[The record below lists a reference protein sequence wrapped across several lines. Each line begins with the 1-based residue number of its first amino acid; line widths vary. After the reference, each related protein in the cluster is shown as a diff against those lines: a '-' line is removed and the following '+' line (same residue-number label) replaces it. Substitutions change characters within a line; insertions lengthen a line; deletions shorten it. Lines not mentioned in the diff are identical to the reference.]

1 MSIDSNRMPTRTP
14 PVGTPP
20 KDMPPVDTPRST
32 SQDTVLQV
40 KDLNVLIESGEQL
53 RHAVQALALTVRR
66 GETFALVGESG
77 SGKSMTAFALMR
89 LLPDALRVSSGEVW
103 LEGEEINRLSE
114 SSMRRIRGGR
124 VGMIFQEP
132 STSLNPVMR
141 IGDQLTEA
149 IVNHTDL
156 RGQAAH
162 ERAVHWLQRVGI
174 PDPDKRIDD
183 YPFQFSGGQKQR
195 IMIAMALSA
204 EPELL
209 IADEPT
215 TALDVTV
222 QAQILDLIADI
233 QQELG
238 MAVLLITHDL
248 AVVRKVA
255 NTVALM
261 RYGEIVETASADDFF
276 AAARHP
282 YAQELFDA
290 IPTFEKRGRPLSG
303 GRGLTEQGL
312 AAHRGTDM
320 AESSG
325 QSRSPAQH
333 IAWHAR
339 SVSTAGSPS
348 ADIRSKSPVL
358 HVQDLQV
365 HYPIRQGIWRRIV
378 DWNKVVRGVSFDLR
392 AGETLALVGGSGC
405 GKTTVAKTLLRLID
419 QQARITGQATIAGDD
434 LLGVRGAALMRLR
447 PRIQIVFQ
455 DPFASL
461 DPRMRVGAILD
472 EGVAALRPDMSLADR
487 QSRIAR
493 LLERV
498 GLPTDAMMRHPHE
511 FSGGQRQRIAIAR
524 ALAVEPQVLI
534 LDEPTS
540 ALDVSVQAQ
549 ILDLLNELQAETQVA
564 YLFITHNF
572 SVVEYMADRVA
583 VMDAG
588 VFCEVGQTKDVLM
601 DAKHPVTKALLESV
615 PRLTFG

>member
-1 MSIDSNRMPTRTP
+1 MSLDSTHMPTGTP
-14 PVGTPP
+14 HIGTPAIDTASVGTAS
-20 KDMPPVDTPRST
+20 VDTPTST

-89 LLPDALRVSSGEVW
+89 LLPDALRVASGEVW
-103 LEGEEINRLSE
+103 LEGEELNRLSE

-149 IVNHTDL
+149 ITHHTDL

-162 ERAVHWLQRVGI
+162 DRAVHWLQRVGI
-174 PDPDKRIDD
+174 PEPDKRIHD

-195 IMIAMALSA
+195 IMIAIALSA

-276 AAARHP
+276 AVARHP
-282 YAQELFDA
+282 YAQQLFDA

-320 AESSG
+320 AQSSG
-325 QSRSPAQH
+325 QSRSH
-333 IAWHAR
+333 VHHGAWHAR
-339 SVSTAGSPS
+339 SVPFAGSPS
-348 ADIRSKSPVL
+348 ADIHAKSAVL

-378 DWNKVVRGVSFDLR
+378 DWNKVVRGVSFDLH
-392 AGETLALVGGSGC
+392 AGETLALVGGFRVLTS
-405 GKTTVAKTLLRLID
+405 RLASPVKPPS
-419 QQARITGQATIAGDD
+419 QETICW
-434 LLGVRGAALMRLR
+434 V
-447 PRIQIVFQ
+447 
-455 DPFASL
+455 
-461 DPRMRVGAILD
+461 
-472 EGVAALRPDMSLADR
+472 
-487 QSRIAR
+487 
-493 LLERV
+493 
-498 GLPTDAMMRHPHE
+498 
-511 FSGGQRQRIAIAR
+511 SGGRR
-524 ALAVEPQVLI
+524 
-534 LDEPTS
+534 
-540 ALDVSVQAQ
+540 
-549 ILDLLNELQAETQVA
+549 
-564 YLFITHNF
+564 
-572 SVVEYMADRVA
+572 
-583 VMDAG
+583 
-588 VFCEVGQTKDVLM
+588 
-601 DAKHPVTKALLESV
+601 
-615 PRLTFG
+615 

>member
-1 MSIDSNRMPTRTP
+1 MIQDR
-14 PVGTPP
+14 
-20 KDMPPVDTPRST
+20 
-32 SQDTVLQV
+32 DTVLQV
-40 KDLNVLIESGEQL
+40 KDLSVLIESGEQL
-53 RHAVQALALTVRR
+53 RHAVQALALSVRR

-89 LLPDALRVSSGEVW
+89 LLPDALRVATGEVW
-103 LEGEEINRLSE
+103 LEGEELNRLSE

-141 IGDQLTEA
+141 IGDQLLEA

-156 RGQAAH
+156 RGAAAH
-162 ERAVHWLQRVGI
+162 DRAVHWLRRVGI
-174 PDPDKRIDD
+174 LDPEKRIHD

-233 QQELG
+233 QKELG

-255 NTVALM
+255 DTVALM

-276 AAARHP
+276 ASARHP
-282 YAQELFDA
+282 YAQELFNA
-290 IPTFEKRGRPLSG
+290 IPTFEKRGRRLS
-303 GRGLTEQGL
+303 
-312 AAHRGTDM
+312 A
-320 AESSG
+320 G
-325 QSRSPAQH
+325 QASPGQTK
-333 IAWHAR
+333 
-339 SVSTAGSPS
+339 SDAGSMS
-348 ADIRSKSPVL
+348 APDGKPLGPLVL
-358 HVQDLQV
+358 RVEDLCV
-365 HYPIRQGIWRRIV
+365 HYPIRKGVFRRIV
-378 DWNKVVRGVSFDLR
+378 DWNKVVRGVSVELR

-419 QQARITGQATIAGDD
+419 HQASITGRATIAGDD
-434 LLGVRGAALMRLR
+434 LLGATGSSLMRLR

-461 DPRMRVGAILD
+461 DPRMRVGAILE
-472 EGVAALRPDMSLADR
+472 EGVAALRPDLSAGDR
-487 QSRIAR
+487 QSRIQR
-493 LLERV
+493 LIERV
-498 GLPTDAMMRHPHE
+498 GLPADAMMRYPHE

-588 VFCEVGQTKDVLM
+588 VLCEVGDTQDVLM
-601 DAKHPVTKALLESV
+601 NPRHAVTKALLESV

>member
-1 MSIDSNRMPTRTP
+1 MKRDHMH
-14 PVGTPP
+14 
-20 KDMPPVDTPRST
+20 
-32 SQDTVLQV
+32 TVLQV
-40 KDLNVLIESGEQL
+40 KDLNVMIESGEQL

-89 LLPDALRVSSGEVW
+89 LLPDALRVASGEVW
-103 LEGEEINRLSE
+103 LEGEEINALSE

-141 IGDQLTEA
+141 IGDQLVEA

-156 RGQAAH
+156 RGPAAH
-162 ERAVHWLQRVGI
+162 QRAVQWLQRVGI
-174 PDPDKRIDD
+174 PDPDKRIHD

-233 QQELG
+233 QNELG

-276 AAARHP
+276 AVARHP

-290 IPTFEKRGRPLSG
+290 IPTFEKRGRPLS
-303 GRGLTEQGL
+303 RGQAL
-312 AAHRGTDM
+312 AQPRP
-320 AESSG
+320 G
-325 QSRSPAQH
+325 QKVDAPL
-333 IAWHAR
+333 
-339 SVSTAGSPS
+339 
-348 ADIRSKSPVL
+348 VL
-358 HVQDLQV
+358 HVKDLQV

-378 DWNKVVRGVSFDLR
+378 DWNKVVRGVSFDLH

-419 QQARITGQATIAGDD
+419 HQARITGRAAIEGDD
-434 LLGVRGAALMRLR
+434 LLGVKGAALMRLR

-461 DPRMRVGAILD
+461 DPRMRVGPILQ
-472 EGVAALRPDMSLADR
+472 EGVAALRPDLSAAER
-487 QSRIAR
+487 QARIQR

-498 GLPTDAMMRHPHE
+498 GLPTDSMMRHPHE

-549 ILDLLNELQAETQVA
+549 ILDLLNDLQAETQVA

-588 VFCEVGQTKDVLM
+588 VFCEVGATQDVLM
-601 DAKHPVTKALLESV
+601 NAKHPVTQALLESV
-615 PRLTFG
+615 PRLSFG

>member
-1 MSIDSNRMPTRTP
+1 MKRDHM
-14 PVGTPP
+14 
-20 KDMPPVDTPRST
+20 
-32 SQDTVLQV
+32 DTVLQV
-40 KDLNVLIESGEQL
+40 KDLHVMIESGEQL

-89 LLPDALRVSSGEVW
+89 LLPDALRVASGEVW
-103 LEGEEINRLSE
+103 LEGEELNALSE

-141 IGDQLTEA
+141 IGDQLVEA

-156 RGQAAH
+156 RGPAAH
-162 ERAVHWLQRVGI
+162 QRAVQWLQRVGI
-174 PDPDKRIDD
+174 PEPEKRIHD

-233 QQELG
+233 QKELG

-276 AAARHP
+276 AVARHP

-303 GRGLTEQGL
+303 GQAL
-312 AAHRGTDM
+312 AQPRPVQQVDA
-320 AESSG
+320 
-325 QSRSPAQH
+325 PL
-333 IAWHAR
+333 
-339 SVSTAGSPS
+339 
-348 ADIRSKSPVL
+348 VL
-358 HVQDLQV
+358 HVEDLQV

-378 DWNKVVRGVSFDLR
+378 DWNKVVRGVSFDLH

-419 QQARITGQATIAGDD
+419 HQARITGRAAIAGDD
-434 LLGVRGAALMRLR
+434 LLGVKGAALMRLR

-461 DPRMRVGAILD
+461 DPRMRVGPILQ
-472 EGVAALRPDMSLADR
+472 EGVAALRPDLSAAER
-487 QSRIAR
+487 QARIQR

-498 GLPTDAMMRHPHE
+498 GLPTDSMMRHPHE

-588 VFCEVGQTKDVLM
+588 VFCEVGATQDVLM
-601 DAKHPVTKALLESV
+601 NAKHPVTQALLESV

>member
-1 MSIDSNRMPTRTP
+1 MSFDSNSMPTGKTPLATPPLASPSIDTPT
-14 PVGTPP
+14 
-20 KDMPPVDTPRST
+20 ST

-103 LEGEEINRLSE
+103 LEGEELNRLSE
-114 SSMRRIRGGR
+114 SSMRRVRGGR

-141 IGDQLTEA
+141 IGDQLIEA
-149 IVNHTDL
+149 ITHHTDL

-162 ERAVHWLQRVGI
+162 DRAVHWLQRVGI
-174 PDPDKRIDD
+174 PEPDKRIHD

-282 YAQELFDA
+282 YAQQLFDA

-303 GRGLTEQGL
+303 GHDPEDRSSRRVD
-312 AAHRGTDM
+312 AATHD
-320 AESSG
+320 S
-325 QSRSPAQH
+325 QSRS
-333 IAWHAR
+333 
-339 SVSTAGSPS
+339 S
-348 ADIRSKSPVL
+348 VL

-378 DWNKVVRGVSFDLR
+378 DWNKVVRGVSFELH

-588 VFCEVGQTKDVLM
+588 VFCEVGQTQDVLM
-601 DAKHPVTKALLESV
+601 HAKHPVTKALLESV

>member
-1 MSIDSNRMPTRTP
+1 MKRDHM
-14 PVGTPP
+14 
-20 KDMPPVDTPRST
+20 
-32 SQDTVLQV
+32 DTVLQV
-40 KDLNVLIESGEQL
+40 KDLHVMIESGEQL

-89 LLPDALRVSSGEVW
+89 LLPDALRVASGEVW
-103 LEGEEINRLSE
+103 LEGEELNALSE

-141 IGDQLTEA
+141 IGDQLVEA

-156 RGQAAH
+156 RGPAAH
-162 ERAVHWLQRVGI
+162 QRAVQWLQRVGI
-174 PDPDKRIDD
+174 PEPEKRIHD

-233 QQELG
+233 QKELG

-276 AAARHP
+276 AVARHP

-303 GRGLTEQGL
+303 GQAL
-312 AAHRGTDM
+312 AQPRPIQQVDA
-320 AESSG
+320 
-325 QSRSPAQH
+325 PL
-333 IAWHAR
+333 
-339 SVSTAGSPS
+339 
-348 ADIRSKSPVL
+348 VL
-358 HVQDLQV
+358 HVEDLQV

-378 DWNKVVRGVSFDLR
+378 DWNKVVRGVSFDLH

-419 QQARITGQATIAGDD
+419 HQARITGRAAIAGDD
-434 LLGVRGAALMRLR
+434 LLGVKGAALMRLR

-461 DPRMRVGAILD
+461 DPRMRVGPILQ
-472 EGVAALRPDMSLADR
+472 EGVAALRPDLSAAER
-487 QSRIAR
+487 QARIQR

-498 GLPTDAMMRHPHE
+498 GLPTDSMMRHPHE

-588 VFCEVGQTKDVLM
+588 VFCEVGATQDVLM
-601 DAKHPVTKALLESV
+601 NAKHPVTQALLESV